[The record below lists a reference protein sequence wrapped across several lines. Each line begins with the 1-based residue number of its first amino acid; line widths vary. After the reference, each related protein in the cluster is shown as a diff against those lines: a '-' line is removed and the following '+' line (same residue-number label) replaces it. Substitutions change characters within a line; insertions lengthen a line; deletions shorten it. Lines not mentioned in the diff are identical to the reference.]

1 MERERDFSK
10 KSEASEGGMLE
21 NRFKSGKKIDLGDT
35 VIDYKNAYLL
45 KRFITDRGKLNPARV
60 TRLSAAQQR
69 KLAKEVKR
77 ARHLAL
83 IPYCPSHRAAKS
95 SD

>member
-1 MERERDFSK
+1 MERDRDFSK
-10 KSEASEGGMLE
+10 KGENTDAAMLE
-21 NRFKSGKKIDLGDT
+21 NRFKSGKKIDLGDSI
-35 VIDYKNAYLL
+35 IDYKNSYLL
-45 KRFITDRGKLNPARV
+45 KRFITDRGKLNPARI

-83 IPYCPSHRAAKS
+83 IPYCPSHRAARNA
-95 SD
+95 D